1 MSLFA
6 DWPAKCCTHFPL
18 FLKEIGFLSI
28 GVFEGLAEFTTGLSK
43 GYFRKLSDECLRC
56 LFRFIAVALIFLLWK
71 KKIAPHSQFFSR
83 CNRRFIVEL
92 VQQEYCFLPALL

>member
-18 FLKEIGFLSI
+18 FLKEIGFLLI
-28 GVFEGLAEFTTGLSK
+28 GVFEGLAAFTAGLSK

-56 LFRFIAVALIFLLWK
+56 LFPVYCSSPYF
-71 KKIAPHSQFFSR
+71 
-83 CNRRFIVEL
+83 FIVEK
-92 VQQEYCFLPALL
+92 ENSSALAVF